1 LGFEVA
7 PDDDGM
13 ARAVVGPFSRDI
25 YRLCTISKCYYASY
39 CGQNKKE
46 GSAGMV
52 SNTAAMWETDGNGEY
67 RIMHTS
73 PGSWYRLLIR
83 RKA

>member
-1 LGFEVA
+1 MLGFEVA
-7 PDDDGM
+7 PDDDV

-25 YRLCTISKCYYASY
+25 YRLCTISKCYASY
-39 CGQNKKE
+39 CGQNRKE
-46 GSAGMV
+46 GGACMV
-52 SNTAAMWETDGNGEY
+52 SDTAAMWETDGIGEY
-67 RIMHTS
+67 RIKHTS